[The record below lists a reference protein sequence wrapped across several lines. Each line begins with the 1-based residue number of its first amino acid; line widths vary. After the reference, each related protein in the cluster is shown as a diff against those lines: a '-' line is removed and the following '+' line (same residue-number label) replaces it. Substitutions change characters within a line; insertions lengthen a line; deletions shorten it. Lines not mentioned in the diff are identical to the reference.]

1 MQQKNGSFRDPSGFV
16 FVENKKIF
24 RQINPCYFETYD
36 QLKQTGVYKE
46 LIQNGI
52 LIGHEE
58 VKRNDEGIVL
68 QAEKIPFVSYPYE
81 WSFDQLKDAALLTL
95 KLQIQL
101 LQKGFSLKDA
111 SAYNIQFIG
120 YKPIFIDTLSFEPYI
135 QEPWVAFGQFCKHFL
150 YPLMLMSRID
160 LRLNNLLKLWI
171 DGVPTEI
178 MDDFLPKTTKY
189 LSLNYWLYVKL
200 VKSTQNR
207 AQTKKQKIK
216 CTLSKQQLLR
226 VLDGLTSAVNAMKP
240 KRKSTEWEN
249 YYTFTNYTNSSFL
262 KKENLIQDFIQ
273 EVQPKTVW
281 DLGANDGQFSRL
293 ASQRGIITMAFDID
307 PMAVEKNYLRA
318 RTEKDVNL
326 LPLLLDLTNPSSGIG
341 WGNCERESLQ
351 DRGPADLGLVL
362 ALIHHLAIG
371 NNIPFNAMA
380 EYFSKLFSAII
391 IEFIPKEDS
400 KVQELLCNR
409 KDIFE
414 YYNQSNFETDFERYF
429 TIVKKTLIEES
440 LRTLYLMKKRLN

>member
-1 MQQKNGSFRDPSGFV
+1 MEQKKGSFRDPSGFV
-16 FVENKKIF
+16 FIENKKIF
-24 RQINPCYFETYD
+24 RQINPCYFATYD
-36 QLKQTGVYKE
+36 QLKQADVYKE
-46 LIQNGI
+46 LIQNGL

-58 VKRNDEGIVL
+58 VKHNDEKIIL
-68 QAEKIPFVSYPYE
+68 QAEKVPFVSYPYE

-101 LQKGFSLKDA
+101 LQKNFSLKDA

-120 YKPIFIDTLSFEPYI
+120 YNPIFIDTLSFEPYT
-135 QEPWVAFGQFCKHFL
+135 QEPWVAFGQFCRHFL

-160 LRLNNLLKLWI
+160 LRLNNLLRLWI
-171 DGVPTEI
+171 DGIPADI
-178 MDDFLPKTTKY
+178 IDDFLPKTTKY

-200 VKSTQNR
+200 VNSTQNKC
-207 AQTKKQKIK
+207 QTKKQKVK

-226 VLDGLTSAVNAMKP
+226 ILDGLASAVNSMKP
-240 KRKSTEWEN
+240 KRKNTEWEN

-293 ASQRGIITMAFDID
+293 ASQRGIITIAFDID

-318 RTEKDVNL
+318 RTAKDVNL
-326 LPLLLDLTNPSSGIG
+326 LPLLIDLTNPSSGIG

-351 DRGPADLGLVL
+351 DRGPADLGLIL

-371 NNIPFNAMA
+371 
-380 EYFSKLFSAII
+380 
-391 IEFIPKEDS
+391 
-400 KVQELLCNR
+400 
-409 KDIFE
+409 
-414 YYNQSNFETDFERYF
+414 
-429 TIVKKTLIEES
+429 
-440 LRTLYLMKKRLN
+440 